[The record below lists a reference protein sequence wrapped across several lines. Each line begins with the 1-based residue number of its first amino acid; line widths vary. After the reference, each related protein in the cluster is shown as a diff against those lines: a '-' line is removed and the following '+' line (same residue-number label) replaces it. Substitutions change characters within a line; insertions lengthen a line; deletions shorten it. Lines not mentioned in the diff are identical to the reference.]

1 MDRKNGNIIPMSERE
16 DLLNNLKIDRTKAPE
31 TEDSSSRK
39 LILLGIAIVIVGSF
53 SWIFL
58 SEEEL
63 KEVTTFTVKSLQMS
77 DSSATSILDASGY
90 VVARRRATVSS
101 KMTGKV
107 MKVFI
112 EEGMYVEEG
121 QLLAQ
126 LDDSTMIADLNYS
139 QSQLN
144 EAKRVFNRT
153 KELAKEELASQASLD
168 AARASVEGLEA
179 LNEVRKQVVQDMKI
193 LAPFSGVVV
202 YKAAQPGEMISPVS
216 AGGGFTNTGICTIV
230 DMDSLEV
237 EVDVNESF
245 INRVKP
251 GQPVITNLNAYPKW
265 DIPSEVIAII
275 PTADRNKAT
284 VKVRI
289 ALLEKDERVLPDMGS
304 RVSFLRKVETKMEET
319 PKEGVMIPLAA
330 ISVSKDQSFVQ
341 ALKENKIIITNIEI
355 AEETANYA
363 RVTKGLE
370 SGMKVIA
377 RFDDDLEDNQKV
389 IVK

>member
-1 MDRKNGNIIPMSERE
+1 MSDRE
-16 DLLNNLKIDRTKAPE
+16 DLLNNLKIDRSAPP
-31 TEDSSSRK
+31 SSEGQQSNK
-39 LILLGIAIVIVGSF
+39 LYLFGISILIVGF
-53 SWIFL
+53 FWWLFL
-58 SEEEL
+58 SDDEL
-63 KEVTTFTVKSLQMS
+63 KEVTTFTVKSLEMS
-77 DSSATSILDASGY
+77 DASATSILDASGY

-107 MKVFI
+107 LKVFI

-121 QLLAQ
+121 QILAQ
-126 LDDSTMIADLNYS
+126 LDDSTMKADLNYS

-144 EAKRVFNRT
+144 EAIRIFNRT
-153 KELAKEELASQASLD
+153 KELAKDELASQASLD

-179 LNEVRKQVVQDMKI
+179 LNAVRKQVVQDMKI

-237 EVDVNESF
+237 EVDVNEAF

-289 ALLEKDERVLPDMGS
+289 ALLERDERVLPDMGS
-304 RVSFLRKVETKMEET
+304 RVSFLRKVENKSPEIV
-319 PKEGVMIPLAA
+319 KEGVMIPLAA
-330 ISVSKDQSFVQ
+330 VAIKDDQSVVQ
-341 ALKENKIIITNIEI
+341 ALDASKIRFTKVEVV
-355 AEETANYA
+355 EETANYA
-363 RVTKGLE
+363 RVIDGLK
-370 SGMKVIA
+370 SGMTVVAI
-377 RFDDDLEDNQKV
+377 FDDELEDSQQV
-389 IVK
+389 TVK

>member
-1 MDRKNGNIIPMSERE
+1 MSERVA
-16 DLLNNLKIDRTKAPE
+16 LLNNLRIDRSKAPE
-31 TEDSSSRK
+31 IEDSSSRK
-39 LILLGIAIVIVGSF
+39 LILLGIAIAIIGFF
-53 SWIFL
+53 SWVFL

-168 AARASVEGLEA
+168 AARASVEGLKA

-363 RVTKGLE
+363 RVTKGLK

-377 RFDDDLEDNQKV
+377 RFDNDLEDNQKV

>member
-1 MDRKNGNIIPMSERE
+1 MSERE
-16 DLLNNLKIDRTKAPE
+16 DLLNNLKIDRTKVPE

-39 LILLGIAIVIVGSF
+39 FILLGIAIVIVGSF

-153 KELAKEELASQASLD
+153 RELAKEELASQASLD

-363 RVTKGLE
+363 RVTKGLK

>member
-1 MDRKNGNIIPMSERE
+1 MSDREN
-16 DLLNNLKIDRTKAPE
+16 LLNNLKIDRSAPPVV
-31 TEDSSSRK
+31 DGSPSNK
-39 LILLGIAIVIVGSF
+39 LYLLGAAIVLVSF
-53 SWIFL
+53 FWWLFL
-58 SEEEL
+58 SEDEL

-101 KMTGKV
+101 KVTGKV

-126 LDDSTMIADLNYS
+126 LDDSTMQADLNYS
-139 QSQLN
+139 QSQLD
-144 EAKRVFNRT
+144 EARRIFNRT
-153 KELAKEELASQASLD
+153 GELAKEELASQASLD
-168 AARASVEGLEA
+168 AARAAMEGLEA
-179 LNEVRKQVVQDMKI
+179 LNAVRKQVVKDMQI

-237 EVDVNESF
+237 EVDVNEAF

-304 RVSFLRKVETKMEET
+304 RVSFLRKVDNNNQEIQ
-319 PKEGVMIPLAA
+319 KEGVMIPLAA
-330 ISVSKDQSFVQ
+330 VADIDGSSLVQ
-341 ALKENKIIITNIEI
+341 VVDGNSIQIMQIEV

-377 RFDDDLEDNQKV
+377 RFDDELENNQKV
-389 IVK
+389 IIK

>member
-1 MDRKNGNIIPMSERE
+1 MSDRE
-16 DLLNNLKIDRTKAPE
+16 DLLNNLKIDRSEAP
-31 TEDSSSRK
+31 TGDHSSSRK
-39 LILLGIAIVIVGSF
+39 FIMLGLAVFIVGLF
-53 SWIFL
+53 YWIFL
-58 SEEEL
+58 SEDEL

-153 KELAKEELASQASLD
+153 QELAKEELASQASLD

-284 VKVRI
+284 VRVRI

-304 RVSFLRKVETKMEET
+304 RVSFLRKVETQVNET
-319 PKEGVMIPLAA
+319 PKEGMMIPLAA
-330 ISVSKDQSFVQ
+330 ISTSDNQPKVQ
-341 ALKENKIIITNIEI
+341 ALNNDRIVITNIEV

-363 RVTKGLE
+363 RVTAGLK

-377 RFDDDLEDNQKV
+377 RFDDDLKDNQKV

>member
-1 MDRKNGNIIPMSERE
+1 MSDREN
-16 DLLNNLKIDRTKAPE
+16 LLNNLKIDRSAPPVVE
-31 TEDSSSRK
+31 GSPSNK
-39 LILLGIAIVIVGSF
+39 LYLLGAAIVLVSF
-53 SWIFL
+53 FWWLFL
-58 SEEEL
+58 SEDEL

-101 KMTGKV
+101 KVTGKV

-126 LDDSTMIADLNYS
+126 LDDSTMQADLNYS
-139 QSQLN
+139 QSQLD
-144 EAKRVFNRT
+144 EARRIFNRT
-153 KELAKEELASQASLD
+153 GELAKEELASQASLD
-168 AARASVEGLEA
+168 AARAAMEGLEA
-179 LNEVRKQVVQDMKI
+179 LNAVRKQVVKDMQI

-237 EVDVNESF
+237 EVDVNEAF

-304 RVSFLRKVETKMEET
+304 RVSFLRKVDNNNQEIQ
-319 PKEGVMIPLAA
+319 KEGVMIPLAA
-330 ISVSKDQSFVQ
+330 VAYIDGSLLVQVVDGNSVQIMQ
-341 ALKENKIIITNIEI
+341 IEV

-363 RVTKGLE
+363 RVIKGLE

-377 RFDDDLEDNQKV
+377 RFDDELENNQKV
-389 IVK
+389 IIK

>member
-1 MDRKNGNIIPMSERE
+1 MSDREN
-16 DLLNNLKIDRTKAPE
+16 LLNNLKIDRSAAPSAE
-31 TEDSSSRK
+31 NLPSNR
-39 LILLGIAIVIVGSF
+39 LYLLGAAVLLVSF
-53 SWIFL
+53 FWWLFL
-58 SEEEL
+58 SDDEL

-112 EEGMYVEEG
+112 EEGMQVEEG
-121 QLLAQ
+121 QILAQ
-126 LDDSTMIADLNYS
+126 LDDSTMVADLNYS

-153 KELAKEELASQASLD
+153 RELAKEELASQASLD
-168 AARASVEGLEA
+168 SARAAVEGLEA
-179 LNEVRKQVVQDMKI
+179 LNAVRKQVVQDMKI

-237 EVDVNESF
+237 EVDVNEAF

-304 RVSFLRKVETKMEET
+304 RVSFLKKVETQSREEV
-319 PKEGVMIPLAA
+319 KEGVMIPLAA
-330 ISVSKDQSFVQ
+330 LAILEDQSTVQ
-341 ALKENKIIITNIEI
+341 VIDGSQIKLTRVKV

-363 RVTKGLE
+363 RIIEGLS
-370 SGMKVIA
+370 SGMTVVAK
-377 RFDDDLEDNQKV
+377 FDKELENNQKV
-389 IVK
+389 IIK

>member
-1 MDRKNGNIIPMSERE
+1 MSDREN
-16 DLLNNLKIDRTKAPE
+16 LLNNLKIDRSAPPAAGGQQ
-31 TEDSSSRK
+31 SSK
-39 LILLGIAIVIVGSF
+39 LYLLAISVLIVGLF
-53 SWIFL
+53 WWLFL
-58 SEEEL
+58 SDDEL
-63 KEVTTFTVKSLQMS
+63 KEVTTFTVKSLEMS
-77 DSSATSILDASGY
+77 DASATSILDASGY

-121 QLLAQ
+121 QILAQ
-126 LDDSTMIADLNYS
+126 LDDSTMQADLNYS

-144 EAKRVFNRT
+144 EAKRIFSRT
-153 KELAKEELASQASLD
+153 QELAKDELASQAALD

-179 LNEVRKQVVQDMKI
+179 LNAIRKQVVQDMKI

-237 EVDVNESF
+237 EVDVNEAF

-289 ALLEKDERVLPDMGS
+289 ALLERDERVLPDMGS
-304 RVSFLRKVETKMEET
+304 RVSFLRKIENKSPEIV
-319 PKEGVMIPLAA
+319 KEGVMIPLAA
-330 ISVSKDQSFVQ
+330 VAIKDDQSVVQ
-341 ALKENKIIITNIEI
+341 ALDGPKIRFTKVEVV
-355 AEETANYA
+355 EETANYA
-363 RVTKGLE
+363 RVIDGLK
-370 SGMKVIA
+370 SGMTVVAI
-377 RFDDDLEDNQKV
+377 FDDELEDNQQV
-389 IVK
+389 TVK

>member
-1 MDRKNGNIIPMSERE
+1 MAERE
-16 DLLNNLKIDRTKAPE
+16 DLLNNLKIDRSKAPA
-31 TEDSSSRK
+31 EDQSFLRK
-39 LILLGIAIVIVGSF
+39 LILFGAAVVIVGVF
-53 SWIFL
+53 SWVFL
-58 SEEEL
+58 SEDEL

-144 EAKRVFNRT
+144 EAKRVLSRT

-168 AARASVEGLEA
+168 AARAAVEGLEA
-179 LNEVRKQVVQDMKI
+179 LNAVREQVVQDMKI

-304 RVSFLRKVETKMEET
+304 RVSFLRKIETKTEQT
-319 PKEGVMIPLAA
+319 PKEGVMIPIAA
-330 ISVSKDQSFVQ
+330 ISISDNKSTVQ
-341 ALKENKIIITNIEI
+341 ALNENRIVLTEIEV
-355 AEETANYA
+355 ADETANYA
-363 RVTKGLE
+363 RVIRGLE
-370 SGMKVIA
+370 SGIKVVA
-377 RFDDDLEDNQKV
+377 RFDDDLEDGQKV
-389 IVK
+389 KVK

>member
-1 MDRKNGNIIPMSERE
+1 MSERE
-16 DLLNNLKIDRTKAPE
+16 NLLNNLKIDRTAQPANE
-31 TEDSSSRK
+31 GSSPIK
-39 LILLGIAIVIVGSF
+39 LYLLGAAILIVGIF
-53 SWIFL
+53 WWLFL
-58 SEEEL
+58 SDDEL
-63 KEVTTFTVKSLQMS
+63 QEVTTFTVKSLQMS

-107 MKVFI
+107 MKVVI

-121 QLLAQ
+121 QILAQ
-126 LDDSTMIADLNYS
+126 LDDSTMKADLNYS

-144 EAKRVFNRT
+144 EAIRIFNRT
-153 KELAKEELASQASLD
+153 KELAKDELASQASLD

-179 LNEVRKQVVQDMKI
+179 LNAVRKQVVQDMKI

-237 EVDVNESF
+237 EVDVNEAF

-289 ALLEKDERVLPDMGS
+289 ALLERDERVLPDMGS
-304 RVSFLRKVETKMEET
+304 RVSFLRKVENKSPEIV
-319 PKEGVMIPLAA
+319 KEGVMIPLAA
-330 ISVSKDQSFVQ
+330 VAIKDDQSVVQ
-341 ALKENKIIITNIEI
+341 ALDGSKIRFTKVEV

-363 RVTKGLE
+363 RVIDGLK
-370 SGMKVIA
+370 SGMTVVAI
-377 RFDDDLEDNQKV
+377 FDDELEDNQQV
-389 IVK
+389 TVK

>member
-1 MDRKNGNIIPMSERE
+1 MAERE
-16 DLLNNLKIDRTKAPE
+16 DLLNNLKIDRSKAPA
-31 TEDSSSRK
+31 EDQSFLRK
-39 LILLGIAIVIVGSF
+39 LILFGAAVVIVGVF
-53 SWIFL
+53 SWVFL
-58 SEEEL
+58 SEDEL

-144 EAKRVFNRT
+144 EAKRVLSRT

-168 AARASVEGLEA
+168 AARAAVEGLEA
-179 LNEVRKQVVQDMKI
+179 LNAVREQVVQDMKI

-304 RVSFLRKVETKMEET
+304 RVSFLRKIETKTEQT
-319 PKEGVMIPLAA
+319 PKEGVMIPIAA
-330 ISVSKDQSFVQ
+330 ISISDNKSTVQ
-341 ALKENKIIITNIEI
+341 ALNENRIVLTEI
-355 AEETANYA
+355 KVAEETANYA
-363 RVTKGLE
+363 RVIRGLE
-370 SGMKVIA
+370 SGIKVVA
-377 RFDDDLEDNQKV
+377 RFDDDLEDGQKV
-389 IVK
+389 IFK

>member
-1 MDRKNGNIIPMSERE
+1 MSDRE
-16 DLLNNLKIDRTKAPE
+16 DLLNNLKIDRSAPP
-31 TEDSSSRK
+31 SSEGLQSNK
-39 LILLGIAIVIVGSF
+39 LYLFGISILIVGF
-53 SWIFL
+53 FWWLFL
-58 SEEEL
+58 SDDEL
-63 KEVTTFTVKSLQMS
+63 KEVTTFTVKSLEMS
-77 DSSATSILDASGY
+77 DASATSILDASGY

-107 MKVFI
+107 LKVFI

-121 QLLAQ
+121 QILAQ
-126 LDDSTMIADLNYS
+126 LDDSTMKADLNYS

-144 EAKRVFNRT
+144 EAIRIFNRT
-153 KELAKEELASQASLD
+153 KELAKDELASQASLD

-179 LNEVRKQVVQDMKI
+179 LNAVRKQVVQDMKI

-237 EVDVNESF
+237 EVDVNEAF

-289 ALLEKDERVLPDMGS
+289 ALLERDERVLPDMGS
-304 RVSFLRKVETKMEET
+304 RVSFLRKVENKSPEIV
-319 PKEGVMIPLAA
+319 KEGVMIPLAA
-330 ISVSKDQSFVQ
+330 VAIKDDQSVVQ
-341 ALKENKIIITNIEI
+341 ALDGSKIRFTKVEVV
-355 AEETANYA
+355 EETSNYA
-363 RVTKGLE
+363 RVIDGLK
-370 SGMKVIA
+370 SGMTVVAI
-377 RFDDDLEDNQKV
+377 FDDELEDNQQV
-389 IVK
+389 TVK

>member
-1 MDRKNGNIIPMSERE
+1 MSDREN
-16 DLLNNLKIDRTKAPE
+16 LLNNLKIDRSAQPAV
-31 TEDSSSRK
+31 DGSPSNK
-39 LILLGIAIVIVGSF
+39 LYLLGAAIVLVSF
-53 SWIFL
+53 FWWLFL
-58 SEEEL
+58 SEDEL

-101 KMTGKV
+101 KVTGKV

-126 LDDSTMIADLNYS
+126 LDDSTMQADLNYS
-139 QSQLN
+139 QSQLD
-144 EAKRVFNRT
+144 EARRIFNRT
-153 KELAKEELASQASLD
+153 GELAKEELASQASLD
-168 AARASVEGLEA
+168 AARAAMEGLEA
-179 LNEVRKQVVQDMKI
+179 LNAVRKQVVKDMQI

-237 EVDVNESF
+237 EVDVNEAF

-304 RVSFLRKVETKMEET
+304 RVSFLRKVDNNNQEIQ
-319 PKEGVMIPLAA
+319 KEGVMIPLAA
-330 ISVSKDQSFVQ
+330 VAYIDGSSLVQVVDGNSVQIMQ
-341 ALKENKIIITNIEI
+341 IEV

-363 RVTKGLE
+363 RVIKGLE

-377 RFDDDLEDNQKV
+377 RFDDELENNQKV
-389 IVK
+389 IIK

>member
-1 MDRKNGNIIPMSERE
+1 MSDREN
-16 DLLNNLKIDRTKAPE
+16 LLNNLKIDRSAPPAAGGQQ
-31 TEDSSSRK
+31 SSK
-39 LILLGIAIVIVGSF
+39 LYLLTISVLIVGLF
-53 SWIFL
+53 WWLFL
-58 SEEEL
+58 SDDEL
-63 KEVTTFTVKSLQMS
+63 KEVTTFTVKSLEMS
-77 DSSATSILDASGY
+77 DASATSILDASGY

-121 QLLAQ
+121 QILAQ
-126 LDDSTMIADLNYS
+126 LDDSTMQADLNYS

-144 EAKRVFNRT
+144 EAKRIFNRT
-153 KELAKEELASQASLD
+153 QELAKDELASQAALD

-179 LNEVRKQVVQDMKI
+179 LNAVRKQVVQDMKI

-237 EVDVNESF
+237 EVDVNEAF

-289 ALLEKDERVLPDMGS
+289 ALLEKDERILPDMGS
-304 RVSFLRKVETKMEET
+304 RVSFLRKVENKSPEIV
-319 PKEGVMIPLAA
+319 KEGVMIPLAA
-330 ISVSKDQSFVQ
+330 VAIEDDQSVVQ
-341 ALKENKIIITNIEI
+341 VLDGSKIRFTKVEVV
-355 AEETANYA
+355 EETSNYA
-363 RVTKGLE
+363 RVIDGLK
-370 SGMKVIA
+370 SGMTVVAIFDNELENNQQVII
-377 RFDDDLEDNQKV
+377 K
-389 IVK
+389 

>member
-1 MDRKNGNIIPMSERE
+1 MSDREN
-16 DLLNNLKIDRTKAPE
+16 LLNNLKIDRSRSPSGDK
-31 TEDSSSRK
+31 SSFNK
-39 LILLGIAIVIVGSF
+39 LYLLGIAVILVIFF
-53 SWIFL
+53 SWLFL

-63 KEVTTFTVKSLQMS
+63 KEVTTFTVKSLEMS

-126 LDDSTMIADLNYS
+126 LDDSTMVADLNYS
-139 QSQLN
+139 ESQLN
-144 EAKRVFNRT
+144 EAKRIYDRTLELT
-153 KELAKEELASQASLD
+153 KEDLASQASLD
-168 AARASVEGLEA
+168 AAKASLEGLEA
-179 LNEVRKQVVQDMKI
+179 LNAVRKQIVQDMKI

-304 RVSFLRKVETKMEET
+304 RVSFLKKLDNSRSTDSID
-319 PKEGVMIPLAA
+319 GVMIPLA
-330 ISVSKDQSFVQ
+330 SVSEAGGESLVQ
-341 ALKENKIIITNIEI
+341 VIDGSKIKLMSVEV
-355 AEETANYA
+355 AEETSNYA
-363 RVTKGLE
+363 RVTEGLS
-370 SGMKVIA
+370 SGMKVVA
-377 RFDDDLEDNQKV
+377 RFDGELSNNQKV
-389 IVK
+389 IIK

>member
-1 MDRKNGNIIPMSERE
+1 MAERE
-16 DLLNNLKIDRTKAPE
+16 DLLNNLKIDRSKAPA
-31 TEDSSSRK
+31 EDQSFLRK
-39 LILLGIAIVIVGSF
+39 LILFGAAVVIVGVF
-53 SWIFL
+53 SWVFL
-58 SEEEL
+58 SEDEL

-144 EAKRVFNRT
+144 EAKRVLSRT

-168 AARASVEGLEA
+168 AARAAVEGLEA
-179 LNEVRKQVVQDMKI
+179 LNAVREQVVQDMKI

-304 RVSFLRKVETKMEET
+304 RVSFLRKIETKTEQT
-319 PKEGVMIPLAA
+319 PKEGVMIPIAA
-330 ISVSKDQSFVQ
+330 ISTSNNQSTVQ
-341 ALKENKIIITNIEI
+341 ALNENRIVLTEIEV
-355 AEETANYA
+355 ADETANYA
-363 RVTKGLE
+363 RVIRGLE
-370 SGMKVIA
+370 SGIKVVA
-377 RFDDDLEDNQKV
+377 RFDNDLEDGQKV
-389 IVK
+389 TVK

>member
-1 MDRKNGNIIPMSERE
+1 MSDREN
-16 DLLNNLKIDRTKAPE
+16 LLNNLKIDRSAAPSE
-31 TEDSSSRK
+31 ENLPSNR
-39 LILLGIAIVIVGSF
+39 LYLLGAAVLLVSF
-53 SWIFL
+53 FWWLFL
-58 SEEEL
+58 SDDEL

-112 EEGMYVEEG
+112 EEGMQVEEG
-121 QLLAQ
+121 QILAQ
-126 LDDSTMIADLNYS
+126 LDDSTMVADLNYS

-144 EAKRVFNRT
+144 EAKRIFNRT
-153 KELAKEELASQASLD
+153 RELAKEELASQASLD
-168 AARASVEGLEA
+168 SARAAVEGLEA
-179 LNEVRKQVVQDMKI
+179 LNAVRKQVVQDMKI

-237 EVDVNESF
+237 EVDVNEAF

-304 RVSFLRKVETKMEET
+304 RVSFLKKVETQGREEV
-319 PKEGVMIPLAA
+319 KEGVMIPLAA
-330 ISVSKDQSFVQ
+330 LAILEDQSTVQ
-341 ALKENKIIITNIEI
+341 VIDGSQIKLTRVKV

-363 RVTKGLE
+363 RIIEGLS
-370 SGMKVIA
+370 SGMTVVAK
-377 RFDDDLEDNQKV
+377 FDKELENNQKV
-389 IVK
+389 IIK

>member
-1 MDRKNGNIIPMSERE
+1 MSDREN
-16 DLLNNLKIDRTKAPE
+16 LLNNLKIDRSAQPVV
-31 TEDSSSRK
+31 DGSPSNK
-39 LILLGIAIVIVGSF
+39 LYLLGAAIVLVSF
-53 SWIFL
+53 FWWLFL
-58 SEEEL
+58 SEDEL

-101 KMTGKV
+101 KVTGKV

-126 LDDSTMIADLNYS
+126 LDDSTMQADLNYS
-139 QSQLN
+139 QSQLD
-144 EAKRVFNRT
+144 EARRIFNRT
-153 KELAKEELASQASLD
+153 GELAKEELASQASLD
-168 AARASVEGLEA
+168 AARAAMEGLEA
-179 LNEVRKQVVQDMKI
+179 LNAVRKQVVKDMQI

-237 EVDVNESF
+237 EVDVNEAF

-304 RVSFLRKVETKMEET
+304 RVSFLRKVDNTNQEIQ
-319 PKEGVMIPLAA
+319 KEGVMIPLAA
-330 ISVSKDQSFVQ
+330 VADIDGSSLVQ
-341 ALKENKIIITNIEI
+341 VVDGNSIQIMQIEV

-363 RVTKGLE
+363 RVIKGLE

-377 RFDDDLEDNQKV
+377 RFDDELENNQKV
-389 IVK
+389 IIK

>member
-1 MDRKNGNIIPMSERE
+1 MSDREN
-16 DLLNNLKIDRTKAPE
+16 LLNNLKIDRSAPPAAGGQQ
-31 TEDSSSRK
+31 SSK
-39 LILLGIAIVIVGSF
+39 LYLLAISVLIVGLF
-53 SWIFL
+53 WWLFL
-58 SEEEL
+58 SDDEL
-63 KEVTTFTVKSLQMS
+63 KEVTTFTVKSLEMS
-77 DSSATSILDASGY
+77 DASATSILDASGY
-90 VVARRRATVSS
+90 VVARRSATVSS

-121 QLLAQ
+121 QILAQ
-126 LDDSTMIADLNYS
+126 LDDSTMQADLNYS

-144 EAKRVFNRT
+144 EAKRIFNRT
-153 KELAKEELASQASLD
+153 QELAKDELASQAALD

-179 LNEVRKQVVQDMKI
+179 LNAIRKQVVQDMKI

-237 EVDVNESF
+237 EVDVNEAF

-304 RVSFLRKVETKMEET
+304 RVSFLRKVENKSPEIV
-319 PKEGVMIPLAA
+319 KEGVMIPLAA
-330 ISVSKDQSFVQ
+330 VAIKDDQSVVQ
-341 ALKENKIIITNIEI
+341 ALEGSKIRLTKVEV

-363 RVTKGLE
+363 RVIDGLK
-370 SGMKVIA
+370 SGMTVVAIFDNELENNQQVII
-377 RFDDDLEDNQKV
+377 K
-389 IVK
+389 

>member
-1 MDRKNGNIIPMSERE
+1 MSDREN
-16 DLLNNLKIDRTKAPE
+16 LLNNLKIDRSAQPVV
-31 TEDSSSRK
+31 DGSPSNK
-39 LILLGIAIVIVGSF
+39 LYLLGAAIVLVSF
-53 SWIFL
+53 FWWLFL
-58 SEEEL
+58 SEDEL

-101 KMTGKV
+101 KVTGKV

-126 LDDSTMIADLNYS
+126 LDDSTMQADLNYS
-139 QSQLN
+139 QSQLD
-144 EAKRVFNRT
+144 EAKRIFNRT
-153 KELAKEELASQASLD
+153 GELAKEELASQASLD
-168 AARASVEGLEA
+168 AARAAMEGLEA
-179 LNEVRKQVVQDMKI
+179 LNAVRKQVVKDMQI

-237 EVDVNESF
+237 EVDVNEAF

-304 RVSFLRKVETKMEET
+304 MVSFLRKVDNNNQEIQ
-319 PKEGVMIPLAA
+319 KEGVMIPLAA
-330 ISVSKDQSFVQ
+330 VAYIDGSSLVQVVDGNSVQIMQ
-341 ALKENKIIITNIEI
+341 IEV

-363 RVTKGLE
+363 RVIKGLE

-377 RFDDDLEDNQKV
+377 RFDDELENNQKV
-389 IVK
+389 IIK

>member
-1 MDRKNGNIIPMSERE
+1 MSDREN
-16 DLLNNLKIDRTKAPE
+16 LLNNLKIDRSTTPSQ
-31 TEDSSSRK
+31 DQSSLSK
-39 LILLGIAIVIVGSF
+39 LYLLGIAVILVIFF
-53 SWIFL
+53 SWLFL

-63 KEVTTFTVKSLQMS
+63 KEVTTFTVKSLEMS

-126 LDDSTMIADLNYS
+126 LDDSTMLADLNYS
-139 QSQLN
+139 ESQLN
-144 EAKRVFNRT
+144 EAKRIYDRT
-153 KELAKEELASQASLD
+153 LELTREDLASQASLD
-168 AARASVEGLEA
+168 AAKASLEGLEA
-179 LNEVRKQVVQDMKI
+179 LNAVRKQIVQDMKI

-304 RVSFLRKVETKMEET
+304 RVSFLKKLENSRSTDSID
-319 PKEGVMIPLAA
+319 GVMIPLA
-330 ISVSKDQSFVQ
+330 SVSEAGGESLVQ
-341 ALKENKIIITNIEI
+341 VIDGSKIKLMSVEV
-355 AEETANYA
+355 AEETSNYA
-363 RVTKGLE
+363 RVTQGLS
-370 SGMKVIA
+370 SGMKVVA
-377 RFDDDLEDNQKV
+377 RFDSELTNNQK
-389 IVK
+389 IIIK

>member
-1 MDRKNGNIIPMSERE
+1 MSDREN
-16 DLLNNLKIDRTKAPE
+16 LLNNLKIDRSAAPSE
-31 TEDSSSRK
+31 ENLPSNR
-39 LILLGIAIVIVGSF
+39 LYLLGVAVLLVSF
-53 SWIFL
+53 FWWLFL
-58 SEEEL
+58 SDDEL

-107 MKVFI
+107 MKVYI
-112 EEGMYVEEG
+112 EEGMQVEEG
-121 QLLAQ
+121 QILAQ
-126 LDDSTMIADLNYS
+126 LDDSTMVADLNYS

-153 KELAKEELASQASLD
+153 RELAKEELASQASLD
-168 AARASVEGLEA
+168 SARAAVEGLEA
-179 LNEVRKQVVQDMKI
+179 LNAVRKQVVQDMKI

-237 EVDVNESF
+237 EVDVNEAF
-245 INRVKP
+245 INRVKS

-304 RVSFLRKVETKMEET
+304 RVSFLKKVETQGREEV
-319 PKEGVMIPLAA
+319 KEGVMIPLAA
-330 ISVSKDQSFVQ
+330 LAILEDQSTVQ
-341 ALKENKIIITNIEI
+341 VIDGSQIKLTRVKV
-355 AEETANYA
+355 AEESANYA
-363 RVTKGLE
+363 RIIEGLS
-370 SGMKVIA
+370 SGMTVVAK
-377 RFDDDLEDNQKV
+377 FDKELENNQKV
-389 IVK
+389 IIK

>member
-1 MDRKNGNIIPMSERE
+1 MSDREN
-16 DLLNNLKIDRTKAPE
+16 LLNNLKIDRSPPPAAGGQQ
-31 TEDSSSRK
+31 SSK
-39 LILLGIAIVIVGSF
+39 LYLLAISVLIVGLF
-53 SWIFL
+53 WWLFL
-58 SEEEL
+58 SDDEL
-63 KEVTTFTVKSLQMS
+63 KEVTTFTVKSLEMS
-77 DSSATSILDASGY
+77 DASATSILDASGY

-121 QLLAQ
+121 QILAQ
-126 LDDSTMIADLNYS
+126 LDDSTMQADLNYS

-144 EAKRVFNRT
+144 EAKRIFNRT
-153 KELAKEELASQASLD
+153 QELAKDELASQAALD

-179 LNEVRKQVVQDMKI
+179 LNAIRKQVVQDMKI

-237 EVDVNESF
+237 EVDVNEAF

-304 RVSFLRKVETKMEET
+304 RVSFLRKVENKSPEIV
-319 PKEGVMIPLAA
+319 KEGVMIPLAA
-330 ISVSKDQSFVQ
+330 VAIKDDQSVVQ
-341 ALKENKIIITNIEI
+341 ALEGSKIRLTKVEV

-363 RVTKGLE
+363 RVIDGLK
-370 SGMKVIA
+370 SGMTVVAIFDNELENNQQVII
-377 RFDDDLEDNQKV
+377 K
-389 IVK
+389 

>member
-1 MDRKNGNIIPMSERE
+1 MSDREN
-16 DLLNNLKIDRTKAPE
+16 LLNNLKIDRSAPPAAGGQQ
-31 TEDSSSRK
+31 SSK
-39 LILLGIAIVIVGSF
+39 LYLLAISVLIVGLF
-53 SWIFL
+53 WWLFL
-58 SEEEL
+58 SDDEL
-63 KEVTTFTVKSLQMS
+63 KEVTTFTVKSLEMS
-77 DSSATSILDASGY
+77 DASATSILDASGY

-121 QLLAQ
+121 QILAQ
-126 LDDSTMIADLNYS
+126 LDDSTMQADLNYS

-144 EAKRVFNRT
+144 EAKRIFNRT
-153 KELAKEELASQASLD
+153 QELAKDKLASQAALD

-179 LNEVRKQVVQDMKI
+179 LNAIRKQVVQDMKI

-237 EVDVNESF
+237 EVDVNEAF

-289 ALLEKDERVLPDMGS
+289 ALLERDERVLPDMGS
-304 RVSFLRKVETKMEET
+304 RVSFLRKVENKSPEIV
-319 PKEGVMIPLAA
+319 KEGVMIPLAA
-330 ISVSKDQSFVQ
+330 VAIKDDQSVVQ
-341 ALKENKIIITNIEI
+341 ALEGSKIRLTKVEV

-363 RVTKGLE
+363 RVIDGLK
-370 SGMKVIA
+370 SGMTVVAIFDNELENNQQVII
-377 RFDDDLEDNQKV
+377 K
-389 IVK
+389 

>member
-1 MDRKNGNIIPMSERE
+1 MSDREN
-16 DLLNNLKIDRTKAPE
+16 LLNNLKIDRSAAPSE
-31 TEDSSSRK
+31 EDLPSNR
-39 LILLGIAIVIVGSF
+39 LYMLGAAVLLVSF
-53 SWIFL
+53 FWWLFL
-58 SEEEL
+58 SDDEL

-112 EEGMYVEEG
+112 EEGMQVEEG
-121 QLLAQ
+121 QILAQ
-126 LDDSTMIADLNYS
+126 LDDSTMVADLNYS

-153 KELAKEELASQASLD
+153 RELAKEELASQASLD
-168 AARASVEGLEA
+168 SARAAVEGLEA
-179 LNEVRKQVVQDMKI
+179 LNAVRKQVVQDMKI

-237 EVDVNESF
+237 EVDVNEAF

-304 RVSFLRKVETKMEET
+304 RVSFLKKVETQSREEV
-319 PKEGVMIPLAA
+319 KEGVMIPLAA
-330 ISVSKDQSFVQ
+330 LAILEDQSTVQ
-341 ALKENKIIITNIEI
+341 VIDGSQIKLTRVKV

-363 RVTKGLE
+363 RIIEGLS
-370 SGMKVIA
+370 SGMTVVAK
-377 RFDDDLEDNQKV
+377 FDKELENNQKV
-389 IVK
+389 IIK

>member
-1 MDRKNGNIIPMSERE
+1 MSNKEN
-16 DLLNNLKIDRTKAPE
+16 LLNNLKIDRSAPPTDE
-31 TEDSSSRK
+31 GSSSTK
-39 LILLGIAIVIVGSF
+39 LYLLGAAILIVGF
-53 SWIFL
+53 FWWLFL
-58 SEEEL
+58 SDDEL

-121 QLLAQ
+121 QILAQ
-126 LDDSTMIADLNYS
+126 LDDSTMKADLNYS

-144 EAKRVFNRT
+144 EAMRIFNRT
-153 KELAKEELASQASLD
+153 QELAKDDLASQASLD

-202 YKAAQPGEMISPVS
+202 FKAAQPGEMISPVS

-237 EVDVNESF
+237 EVDVNEAF

-304 RVSFLRKVETKMEET
+304 RVSFLKKVETQNREEV
-319 PKEGVMIPLAA
+319 KEGVMIPLAA
-330 ISVSKDQSFVQ
+330 LASEDDQFIVQ
-341 ALKENKIIITNIEI
+341 VINASQIKLTKVKVV
-355 AEETANYA
+355 EETANYA
-363 RVTKGLE
+363 RVTEGIT
-370 SGMKVIA
+370 SGMTVVA
-377 RFDDDLEDNQKV
+377 RFDNELENNQKV
-389 IVK
+389 IIK